1 MSGWSHRPVQ
11 TPSVSIFG
19 CNSVKVVDQHLFL
32 NIIPSNFTAETGR
45 KVWCDQG
52 MSRGSLQLERSG
64 DYDNVMS
71 EVEAPGLSYP
81 RHQLCSSYEFCFH
94 RVCQWGGRRGKEGRA
109 LPGGRHMEAMYWLLW
124 ISPAGIWL
132 SVSLRDL
139 CVHVTVTLVSS
150 GSQKKSR
157 LPSFIIKS
165 PVHSTPTYLNTSMHR
180 LPLKYLCGL
189 EGIG

>member
-1 MSGWSHRPVQ
+1 MSVRKVFKDAKGLWEAWVVDHTGRFRHHPSASPV
-11 TPSVSIFG
+11 VI
-19 CNSVKVVDQHLFL
+19 VWKVVGQHLFL

-94 RVCQWGGRRGKEGRA
+94 RVCQWGGRRGKEGRGPCQVDVTWRPCIGSSEFHQ
-109 LPGGRHMEAMYWLLW
+109 LEFGFRYHCV
-124 ISPAGIWL
+124 I
-132 SVSLRDL
+132 SVSM
-139 CVHVTVTLVSS
+139 
-150 GSQKKSR
+150 SQS
-157 LPSFIIKS
+157 L
-165 PVHSTPTYLNTSMHR
+165 
-180 LPLKYLCGL
+180 
-189 EGIG
+189 